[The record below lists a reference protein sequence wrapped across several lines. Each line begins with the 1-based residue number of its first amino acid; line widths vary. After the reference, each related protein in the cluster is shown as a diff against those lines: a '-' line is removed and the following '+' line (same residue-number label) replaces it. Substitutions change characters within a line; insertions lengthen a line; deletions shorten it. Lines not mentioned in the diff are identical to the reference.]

1 MALELHNSWE
11 YDGDKQNWWHW
22 SAYIVGDDIS
32 NVASVEYILHPTF
45 KKPLRSVDDPTGG
58 FRMDTSGWGTFDLK
72 AIVHKKDGKTELL
85 THDLILEV
93 EPPIGRT
100 DRTDEAAAN
109 Q

>member
-45 KKPLRSVDDPTGG
+45 KKPLRSVRATLREARVARLVTPT
-58 FRMDTSGWGTFDLK
+58 
-72 AIVHKKDGKTELL
+72 H
-85 THDLILEV
+85 
-93 EPPIGRT
+93 
-100 DRTDEAAAN
+100 
-109 Q
+109 